1 MESIIKISATVIII
15 LLYFVVYIILK
26 RKNRENI
33 WLLIQLILTAILA
46 IIYPFITKYWICGVI
61 FGLSFIIQLEQL
73 ITKRRQR

>member
-46 IIYPFITKYWICGVI
+46 IIYPFITKYWIGGVI